1 MKLYTTLCTAL
12 CLLVFAACSPS
23 KKEDKRIITV
33 TIEPLR
39 YFTEQ
44 IAGSKFKVE
53 TMVPLGS
60 NPETYE
66 PTAQQMINL
75 SHSDMYIKVGSIGFE
90 RTWMKKLETNAPHT
104 ILIDSS
110 EGIIPIES
118 CEGHADPHTWM
129 SCRNAIII
137 ANNIYKALA
146 QIDKADSMVYKANLE
161 TLINKIRT
169 TDAQVRANLTKEK
182 ATSFMIYHPILTHF
196 SDEYDLHQISV
207 EDHGREP
214 SAAQLKGIIEKAKK
228 EKARVM
234 FVQKEFA
241 NRNTGIVANSVGAE
255 VIEINPLSYDW
266 NEEMVKI
273 ATCLK

>member
-1 MKLYTTLCTAL
+1 MKQYILLFIAAFTLL
-12 CLLVFAACSPS
+12 FAACTPS
-23 KKEDKRIITV
+23 KKEGKRTITV

-44 IAGSKFKVE
+44 IAGDKFNVV
-53 TMVPLGS
+53 TMVPTGN

-66 PTAQQMINL
+66 PTAQQMMNL
-75 SHSDMYIKVGSIGFE
+75 ANSDMYIKVGSIGFE
-90 RTWMKKLETNAPHT
+90 RTWMKKLEANAPHT

-110 EGIIPIES
+110 EGITPQES
-118 CEGHADPHTWM
+118 CEGTTDPHTWM
-129 SCRNAIII
+129 SCQNAVII
-137 ANNIYKALA
+137 ARNIYKALA
-146 QIDKADSMVYKANLE
+146 QIDKSDSMTYKANLE
-161 TLINKIRT
+161 ILINKIRT

-182 ATSFMIYHPILTHF
+182 ATAFMIYHPILTYF
-196 SDEYDLHQISV
+196 SKEYGLHQISV

-214 SAAQLKGIIEKAKK
+214 SAAQLKNIIEEAKLEKAKI
-228 EKARVM
+228 M

-255 VIEINPLSYDW
+255 VVEINPLSYDW

-273 ATCLK
+273 AKSLK

>member
-1 MKLYTTLCTAL
+1 MKLYTTIII
-12 CLLVFAACSPS
+12 AACLSILVACTPS

-33 TIEPLR
+33 TIEPLK

-44 IAGSKFKVE
+44 IAGDKFKVE
-53 TMVPLGS
+53 TMVPQGS

-75 SHSDMYIKVGSIGFE
+75 ANSDMYIKVGSIGFE
-90 RTWMKKLETNAPHT
+90 RTWMKKLEANAPHT

-110 EGIIPIES
+110 EGVIPLES
-118 CEGHADPHTWM
+118 CEGTTDPHTWM

-137 ANNIYKALA
+137 AKNIYKALA
-146 QIDKADSMVYKANLE
+146 QINKADSMVYKANLE
-161 TLINKIRT
+161 NLINKIRA
-169 TDAQVRANLTKEK
+169 TDAQVRANITKEK
-182 ATSFMIYHPILTHF
+182 ADAFMIYHPILTHF
-196 SDEYDLHQISV
+196 ADEYNLHQISV

-214 SAAQLKGIIEKAKK
+214 SAAQLQGIIEEAKNEKAKI
-228 EKARVM
+228 M

-241 NRNTGIVANSVGAE
+241 NRNTDIVAKSVGAE
-255 VIEINPLSYDW
+255 VVEINPLSYNW

-273 ATCLK
+273 AKCLK